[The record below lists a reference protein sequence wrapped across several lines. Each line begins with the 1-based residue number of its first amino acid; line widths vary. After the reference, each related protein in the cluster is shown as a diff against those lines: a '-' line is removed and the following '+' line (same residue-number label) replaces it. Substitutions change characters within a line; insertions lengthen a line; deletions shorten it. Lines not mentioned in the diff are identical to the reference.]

1 MKKMRV
7 ITAGLFLAVLC
18 SPATALA
25 HALLLRSEPA
35 NREVLL
41 SSPAFLVLHFS
52 EAPEIAMTTIL
63 LTDFAGANVIIGPVA
78 RFNGDPLVLSLAV
91 GRQLGAGR
99 YTVTWHTAASD
110 GHPSHGSYYFT
121 VRANPANALAV
132 AEGAITASSTSSLT
146 QVAPTGILRD
156 SSSSNDTADAILSPV
171 AIITRAIEF
180 AALLAVVGS
189 VMFRLGVLTQIA
201 EIDANTRAVI
211 VRRSASLGAV
221 AAAVLVASALE
232 RLHLQ
237 SQMMSVETGEAAGHL
252 SVLTMHTDWGIA
264 WWTQVL
270 GGLLALAGLML
281 ARSGRRQG
289 WGIAALAIIPIVISP
304 ALGGH
309 AKAAP
314 NLTIL
319 SVGIDSLHVF
329 GASCWLGTLLAM
341 LVAGISGMRTVTDG
355 TAGRSIA
362 ALVNAFSPIALSA
375 ASLVALTGIVTAWL
389 RLDSIAALWQST
401 YGKIL
406 VIKLI
411 AVVLVVFAGA
421 FNWRSMRP
429 RLGEDSATGKLQRSA
444 ATELA
449 LALVVLIITAILVA
463 TPTRQPGG

>member
-1 MKKMRV
+1 M
-7 ITAGLFLAVLC
+7 
-18 SPATALA
+18 
-25 HALLLRSEPA
+25 
-35 NREVLL
+35 
-41 SSPAFLVLHFS
+41 
-52 EAPEIAMTTIL
+52 
-63 LTDFAGANVIIGPVA
+63 
-78 RFNGDPLVLSLAV
+78 
-91 GRQLGAGR
+91 
-99 YTVTWHTAASD
+99 
-110 GHPSHGSYYFT
+110 
-121 VRANPANALAV
+121 
-132 AEGAITASSTSSLT
+132 
-146 QVAPTGILRD
+146 
-156 SSSSNDTADAILSPV
+156 
-171 AIITRAIEF
+171 EF

-264 WWTQVL
+264 WWTQML
-270 GGLLALAGLML
+270 GGLLALTGLML

-411 AVVLVVFAGA
+411 AVVLVALAGA

-444 ATELA
+444 TTELA

-463 TPTRQPGG
+463 TPTHQPGG